1 MPPKKRKL
9 NFDFEELGRGY
20 EETIGWFAKIESS
33 LEDCCLSDA
42 AEFLTPDKILLLAGL
57 KFGFRYLENLM
68 STLSVVP
75 EEAGPWRS
83 DVILTLL
90 TTLQSPQELSPEQ
103 KNLAVFISKSIFKD
117 GFPGHQQCH
126 SEIFSRVLKSS
137 STQLSKA
144 NQINIAS
151 LLPFAGCI
159 CPPTKTCL
167 LCQQD
172 LQKNN
177 KPCIVTNYLVNG
189 PLPFLKVEL
198 RCRTCGLSYGITKY
212 GNNEEGYKFYESS
225 GIAEAS
231 DVAYVDR
238 LVISLFASLR

>member
-9 NFDFEELGRGY
+9 NFDFEELSRRY

-90 TTLQSPQELSPEQ
+90 TTLQSPQEFSSEQ

-126 SEIFSRVLKSS
+126 IF
-137 STQLSKA
+137 
-144 NQINIAS
+144 
-151 LLPFAGCI
+151 
-159 CPPTKTCL
+159 
-167 LCQQD
+167 
-172 LQKNN
+172 
-177 KPCIVTNYLVNG
+177 
-189 PLPFLKVEL
+189 
-198 RCRTCGLSYGITKY
+198 
-212 GNNEEGYKFYESS
+212 
-225 GIAEAS
+225 
-231 DVAYVDR
+231 
-238 LVISLFASLR
+238 